1 MVYLWLPTASVLK
14 STVATL
20 NTTSVADVVVTTV
33 SIPTEV
39 HVVPVIVSS
48 ADVMAVS
55 IVYMAGITIPIICRG
70 MLPELSDEV
79 PIATIAYTTSPD
91 TDGWSG

>member
-1 MVYLWLPTASVLK
+1 LK

-55 IVYMAGITIPIICRG
+55 IV
-70 MLPELSDEV
+70 
-79 PIATIAYTTSPD
+79 
-91 TDGWSG
+91 